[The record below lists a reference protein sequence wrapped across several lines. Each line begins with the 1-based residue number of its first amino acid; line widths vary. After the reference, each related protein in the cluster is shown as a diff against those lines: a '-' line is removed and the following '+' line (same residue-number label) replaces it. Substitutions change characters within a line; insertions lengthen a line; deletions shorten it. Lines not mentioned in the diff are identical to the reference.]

1 MLTMR
6 SALLFICLFINS
18 ALYAGPEPAA
28 EPDMAYLIIKATA
41 INKDKQPS
49 WICLVRRRKCTHVS
63 ANEGLVAIKPGK
75 YKLHHIDFGKSKVLG
90 TETQIFEKPMT
101 FKFKPGNIYL
111 VGDIQLKKKKS
122 KRYKIELNQDPDL
135 VIKACA
141 ISPDIFERYP
151 VNNMTGSKKTRF
163 SCKS

>member
-1 MLTMR
+1 MR
-6 SALLFICLFINS
+6 STLLFICLFFNS
-18 ALYAGPEPAA
+18 ALCAEPDLSV

-49 WICLVRRRKCTHVS
+49 WICLERRRKCTHVS

-75 YKLHHIDFGKSKVLG
+75 YRLHHIDFGRVELLELG
-90 TETQIFEKPMT
+90 SQTFDTPMK
-101 FKFKPGNIYL
+101 FKFKPGNIYFI
-111 VGDIQLKKKKS
+111 GDIQFKNKEFQ
-122 KRYKIELNQDPDL
+122 RDDIELNQDPDL

-141 ISPDIFERYP
+141 ISPNIFERYP
-151 VNNMTGSKKTRF
+151 VNNMSGSKKTRF